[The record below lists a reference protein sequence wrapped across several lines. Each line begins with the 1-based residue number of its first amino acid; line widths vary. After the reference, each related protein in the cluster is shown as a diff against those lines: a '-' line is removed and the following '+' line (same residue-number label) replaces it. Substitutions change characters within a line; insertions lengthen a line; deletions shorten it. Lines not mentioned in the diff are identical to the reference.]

1 MKHAAAPNNVD
12 IRALALANA
21 QIAGSEP
28 LLSYQRLVAE
38 ILPEGAQADLVWDA
52 RCETRPDAAGIPQPW
67 MRLLVTVRLSLTCQ
81 RCLGVV
87 NVPVVVDRWFRFVPS
102 EQVAEQEDEDAEEDL
117 LVLETH
123 FKLHDLIEDEV
134 LLAMPLVPRHDECP
148 GKVKLS
154 AVDPDFEVAQ
164 AAKPKPFEALAALKN
179 AKKG

>member
-1 MKHAAAPNNVD
+1 
-12 IRALALANA
+12 
-21 QIAGSEP
+21 
-28 LLSYQRLVAE
+28 
-38 ILPEGAQADLVWDA
+38 
-52 RCETRPDAAGIPQPW
+52 
-67 MRLLVTVRLSLTCQ
+67 
-81 RCLGVV
+81 
-87 NVPVVVDRWFRFVPS
+87 
-102 EQVAEQEDEDAEEDL
+102 

-179 AKKG
+179 PKKG

>member
-1 MKHAAAPNNVD
+1 
-12 IRALALANA
+12 
-21 QIAGSEP
+21 
-28 LLSYQRLVAE
+28 
-38 ILPEGAQADLVWDA
+38 
-52 RCETRPDAAGIPQPW
+52 
-67 MRLLVTVRLSLTCQ
+67 LSLTCQ